1 MERDGFIF
9 YKSFRECIDGL
20 SDDIQLKFYRALTDY
35 ALYGKED
42 VEDIFVKSLM
52 MLIKPQIDANNK
64 RYEGGKKG
72 AEHGKKGGR
81 PPKEET
87 NPKET
92 QKISLINPKEIPN
105 KPLDNPTETP
115 KKPQR
120 NPKETPNKPLDNPT
134 ETPKEKEKEKDKDNV
149 NVNVDNSSTDV
160 ELMSPSKIVEDDV
173 EEKFD
178 VVAVV
183 KLWNAHTTSFSKVK
197 ALSNTRKEKTKLRIK
212 EWGSKERYLA
222 LLEAAEASDFCKEGG
237 WFNFDWLIKNDN
249 NWLKLEAG
257 NYRNKN
263 PSIAPRRE
271 SVFEHSRKQFDK
283 LTAAL

>member
-92 QKISLINPKEIPN
+92 
-105 KPLDNPTETP
+105 P

-120 NPKETPNKPLDNPT
+120 NPSITPNKPLDNPT
-134 ETPKEKEKEKDKDNV
+134 KTPKDKDKDKDNV

-183 KLWNAHTTSFSKVK
+183 KLWNAHTTSFCKVK
-197 ALSNTRKEKTKLRIK
+197 ALSKTRKEKTKLRIK

-257 NYRNKN
+257 NYWNKN

>member
-115 KKPQR
+115 KKSLI
-120 NPKETPNKPLDNPT
+120 NPSITPNKPLDNPT
-134 ETPKEKEKEKDKDNV
+134 ETPKEKEKEKEKDNV

>member
-9 YKSFRECIDGL
+9 YKSFRECIDNL

-92 QKISLINPKEIPN
+92 PN

-115 KKPQR
+115 
-120 NPKETPNKPLDNPT
+120 
-134 ETPKEKEKEKDKDNV
+134 KEKEKDKDNV

-197 ALSNTRKEKTKLRIK
+197 ALSKTRKEKTKLRIK

>member
-92 QKISLINPKEIPN
+92 PKKSLINPSI
-105 KPLDNPTETP
+105 
-115 KKPQR
+115 
-120 NPKETPNKPLDNPT
+120 TPNKPLNNPSITPNKPHRNPT
-134 ETPKEKEKEKDKDNV
+134 ETPKEKEKDKDKDNV

-197 ALSNTRKEKTKLRIK
+197 ALSKTRKEKTKLRIK

-257 NYRNKN
+257 NYRFKN
-263 PSIAPRRE
+263 PSIAPRSE

>member
-87 NPKET
+87 NPTEILK
-92 QKISLINPKEIPN
+92 KSLINPSI
-105 KPLDNPTETP
+105 
-115 KKPQR
+115 
-120 NPKETPNKPLDNPT
+120 TPNKPLDNPT
-134 ETPKEKEKEKDKDNV
+134 ETPKEKEKEKDNV

-197 ALSNTRKEKTKLRIK
+197 ALSKTRKEKTKLRIK

-263 PSIAPRRE
+263 PSIVPRRE

>member
-9 YKSFRECIDGL
+9 YKSFRECIDSL

-87 NPKET
+87 NPTET
-92 QKISLINPKEIPN
+92 PKKSLINPSITPN

-115 KKPQR
+115 KKSLI
-120 NPKETPNKPLDNPT
+120 NPSITPNKPLDNPT
-134 ETPKEKEKEKDKDNV
+134 ETPKEKEKDKDNV

-197 ALSNTRKEKTKLRIK
+197 ALSKTRKEKTKLRIK